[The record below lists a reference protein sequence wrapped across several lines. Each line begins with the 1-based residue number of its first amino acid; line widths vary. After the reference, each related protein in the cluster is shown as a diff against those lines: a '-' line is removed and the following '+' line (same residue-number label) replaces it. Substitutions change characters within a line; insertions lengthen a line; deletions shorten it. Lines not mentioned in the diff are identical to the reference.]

1 MKKQIFLKKFDNFL
15 VLHNNNNNFN
25 LFFFYINYKKFY
37 FYLNYNFLINL
48 KLNNIFFLSNKNIN
62 NKKLSYFIFSWSS
75 FLVKKMKVKHK
86 ISWLKIFR
94 KIFFFL
100 RVNYGFSYNIFY
112 NINNVYLK
120 KKRKYLKHSLV
131 VFWNLNYENLY
142 NTIFQIVS
150 KQPIGCYTLRG
161 FRFSKQKFMKRTGK
175 ISKYMDFKTK
185 IF

>member
-1 MKKQIFLKKFDNFL
+1 MENKIFVKKFDNFL
-15 VLHNNNNNFN
+15 ILNNNLNYKI
-25 LFFFYINYKKFY
+25 FFFSISSKNFFFLFNYS
-37 FYLNYNFLINL
+37 LLVNL
-48 KLNNIFFLSNKNIN
+48 KLNNITFISNQVIN
-62 NKKLSYFIFSWSS
+62 NKKLNYFIFSWSS

-112 NINNVYLK
+112 HINNVYLK

-142 NTIFQIVS
+142 KTIFQIVS

-161 FRFSKQKFMKRTGK
+161 FRFSRQKFIKRTGK